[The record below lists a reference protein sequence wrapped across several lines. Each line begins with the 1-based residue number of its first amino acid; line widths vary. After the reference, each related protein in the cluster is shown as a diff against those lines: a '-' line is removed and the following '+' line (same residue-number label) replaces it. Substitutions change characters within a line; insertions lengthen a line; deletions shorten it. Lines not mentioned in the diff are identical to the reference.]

1 MMGRILERV
10 FIGIVGAIL
19 LFGLL
24 GWAGVVHAG
33 EAIPHVAARYRA
45 DLTRSARLAWGLD
58 APVSTFAAQIH
69 QESLWRADARSH
81 VGAQGL
87 AQFMPATEKW
97 IDGVYAA
104 DLAGQGGALNPT
116 WALRALTRYDR
127 WLWDRLPMATSKS
140 ALSPNPSPAY
150 GGGECQRMALTLR
163 AYNGGLGW
171 LRKEARTGQPCQA
184 FRSAANCREN
194 LDYPRRILGRYEP
207 AYINAGWG
215 HGVCS

>member
-10 FIGIVGAIL
+10 FIGLVAAIL

-24 GWAGVVHAG
+24 GWAGIVHAADHVADHIAG
-33 EAIPHVAARYRA
+33 AGKPITIPHVASRYRA

-58 APVSTFAAQIH
+58 APVATFAAQIH

-127 WLWDRLPMATSKS
+127 WLWDRVPGTGKQ
-140 ALSPNPSPAY
+140 
-150 GGGECQRMALTLR
+150 CDRMALTLR

-194 LDYPRRILGRYEP
+194 LDYPRRILGRYEQ

-215 HGVCS
+215 HGSCT